1 MTKTHI
7 ICFGNLWQGDD
18 GFGTHVFRALNRA
31 PLPEQVRV
39 FDAGIS
45 GLSALICFEGCEK
58 AIIVDAL
65 SWRGKV
71 GCVHR
76 LRLGDALPPGKT
88 HSTHQMGLNY
98 LLEALPIALA
108 AQRLPDIVIYGAE
121 IEQPQ
126 AFIDRLSPLVQS
138 AVAVVEGL
146 IRKEV
151 CAV

>member
-1 MTKTHI
+1 MTTIHI

-18 GFGTHVFRALNRA
+18 GFGTHDFRALSRA
-31 PLPEQVRV
+31 PLPEQVRL

-65 SWRGKV
+65 SWHGKI
-71 GCVHR
+71 GRVHR
-76 LRLGDALPPGKT
+76 LGSDDALPLGKT

-126 AFIDRLSPLVQS
+126 AFIDRLSPPVES

-146 IRKEV
+146 IRTEV
-151 CAV
+151 YAG